1 MKTKLHYSLW
11 AVFFLS
17 FTSIFGQNLT
27 CGNTFTDPAGANANY
42 ANNSDYIVTIYPTNP
57 GDMVTV
63 TFTSFNTETNWD
75 ALYVFNGNSINA
87 PQIASTN
94 GAANVPGGLAGGYWG
109 ATIPGPFTSSS
120 PDGSLTFRFR
130 SDTVVNNPGWI
141 ANITCSP
148 PSTCITPTQLTASNI
163 TETSL
168 SFSWGENNSAN
179 LWEWIAV
186 PSGSPAPT
194 NSDSGSITEVNPAA
208 ITGLNSNT
216 CYNLYVRSVC
226 SSADLSNWSTPIT
239 ACTLIPQPV
248 CGGTFVDNGGS
259 TANYANSSN
268 NIYTICPN
276 NPGDLVTVSFSAF
289 STEATWDALYVF
301 DGNSVASP
309 MLASTNPAGNVP
321 GGLAGGYW
329 GTIIPGPFTSSST
342 DGCLTFRFR
351 SDTAITSSGW
361 IGNVSCAPAPTCPK
375 PTALTS
381 SNISTTTATLGWT
394 NTAATQWEYTIVP
407 AGSPAPGLATLGTL
421 TTVNPVV
428 ITGLSANT
436 CYTFYVRAHC
446 DANDTSEWSLPYN
459 FCSAVEPPACGGL
472 FVDNG
477 GSSANYAN
485 SADNTYTI
493 CPQIAGEA
501 VTVVFSSFNTES
513 TWDAL
518 YVFDGNSIAAPQIAS
533 SNAAANV
540 PGGLAGGY
548 WGTTIPGPFTSSS
561 PDGCLTFRFRSD
573 TSVNNPGWIA
583 NVICAPELDKILLV
597 AYVDLNNDGAKD
609 ANEPLFSNGS
619 FIYQQNNDG
628 INVNAYSPT
637 GRYSLYDNNPTNSYD
652 FNYIV
657 QAEFASYFNAGT
669 TSYNDITIATGSGT
683 QLLYFPIAAIQ
694 DCSDVIVSIVP
705 ISPPR
710 PTLNYSNRI
719 VYKNQGLNTA
729 NGTLTFAK
737 PSQVTIAT
745 VSQTGVTNN
754 VNGFSYNFTN
764 LLPNETRY
772 IDVTMT
778 VPATPTVNLNDVLTD
793 TATISGVTGDVN
805 SANNAT
811 TNSQIVVNS
820 FDPNNKMESHG
831 NKIPFN
837 QFNQNDY
844 FHYTIRFQNNGTAS
858 AIDVRI
864 EDFLDAK
871 IDEESILMESS
882 SHSYSMTRVG
892 NHLVW
897 TFKNIYLPSS
907 TIDAIA
913 STGFVEF
920 KVKLKPGFQT
930 GDIIPNNAS
939 IYFDSNAAIVTNTF
953 NVKFIQ
959 PLSTVTFN
967 ERSLIIYPNP
977 ASTLVQLTV
986 QNSSERISKVTFY
999 DILGKIIKTFTPT
1012 SSDSVSIDVTNLAKG
1027 IYLMELTSD
1036 LNSKITKKLII
1047 E

>member
-27 CGNTFTDPAGANANY
+27 CGNTFTDTGGANANY
-42 ANNSDYIVTIYPTNP
+42 SDNSDYIITIYPTNP

-75 ALYVFNGNSINA
+75 ALYVFNGNSIDA
-87 PQIASTN
+87 PQIASNN

-120 PDGSLTFRFR
+120 TDGSLTFRFR
-130 SDTVVNNPGWI
+130 SDATVNNPGWT
-141 ANITCSP
+141 ATITCSP

-163 TETSL
+163 TDTSL
-168 SFSWGENNSAN
+168 SLSWGENNAAT

-194 NSDSGSITEVNPAA
+194 NADTGSITEINPIT

-216 CYNLYVRSVC
+216 CYTLYVRSIC
-226 SSADLSNWSTPIT
+226 SNTDVSNWSSPIT
-239 ACTLIPQPV
+239 ACTLIAQPA

-259 TANYANSSN
+259 AANYANSSN
-268 NIYTICPN
+268 TIYTICPDN
-276 NPGDLVTVSFSAF
+276 LGDLVTVSFSAF
-289 STEATWDALYVF
+289 NTEATWDALYVF
-301 DGNSVASP
+301 DGNSVTSP
-309 MLASTNPAGNVP
+309 MIASTNPAANVP

-329 GTIIPGPFTSSST
+329 GTTIPGPFTSSSN
-342 DGCLTFRFR
+342 DGCLTFWFR
-351 SDTAITSSGW
+351 SDTSVNNPGW
-361 IGNVSCAPAPTCPK
+361 VGNVSCAPAPTCPK
-375 PTALTS
+375 PTALTAT
-381 SNISTTTATLGWT
+381 NISTTTATLGWT

-407 AGSPAPGLATLGTL
+407 AGSPAPGVTTLGTA
-421 TTVNPVV
+421 TPVNPVV
-428 ITGLSANT
+428 ITGLTANT

-446 DANDTSEWSLPYN
+446 DANDTSDWSFGFN
-459 FCSAVEPPACGGL
+459 FCTTIEPPACGGL

-485 SADNTYTI
+485 SSDNTYTI
-493 CPQIAGEA
+493 CPENAGEA
-501 VTVVFSSFNTES
+501 VTVVFSSFNTETS
-513 TWDAL
+513 WDAL
-518 YVFDGNSIAAPQIAS
+518 YVFDGNSITAPQIAS
-533 SNAAANV
+533 NNAAANV

-583 NVICAPELDKILLV
+583 NVICAPEPDKILLV
-597 AYVDLNNDGAKD
+597 AFVDLNNNGTKD
-609 ANEPLFSNGS
+609 ANEPLFSDGS
-619 FIYQQNNDG
+619 FTYQQNNDG

-637 GRYSLYDNNPTNSYD
+637 GRYSLYDNNPSNSYD

-657 QAEFASYFNAGT
+657 QSEFSTYFNAGT
-669 TSYNDITIATGSGT
+669 TSYNDINIDLGSGT
-683 QLLYFPIAAIQ
+683 QILYFPINTLQ
-694 DCSDVIVSIVP
+694 DCSDVTVSIAP

-719 VYKNQGLNTA
+719 VYKNQGLNAT

-737 PSQVTIAT
+737 PSQVTIAA

-754 VNGFSYNFTN
+754 VTGFSYNFTN

-778 VPATPTVNLNDVLTD
+778 VPAIPTVNLNDLLTD

-805 SANNAT
+805 ASNNTT

-858 AIDVRI
+858 AIDVSI

-871 IDEESILMESS
+871 IDEESILMESA
-882 SHSYSMTRVG
+882 SHNYSMTRVG
-892 NHLVW
+892 NHLIW
-897 TFKNIYLPSS
+897 TFKNIYLPSA
-907 TIDAIA
+907 TVDAAA

-939 IYFDSNAAIVTNTF
+939 IYFDSNPAIVTNTF

-959 PLSTVTFN
+959 PLSTVTFDEN
-967 ERSLIIYPNP
+967 SLIIYPNP
-977 ASTLVQLTV
+977 ASTNIQLYV
-986 QNSSERISKVTFY
+986 QNSMERISKITFY
-999 DILGKIIKTFTPT
+999 DMVGKSIKSIVPG
-1012 SSDSVSIDVTNLAKG
+1012 SSDSISIDVSFLTKG
-1027 IYLMELTSD
+1027 IYLIEMTSD
-1036 LNSKITKKLII
+1036 LNSKVTKKLII